1 MRRVWNSKLAAPLII
16 LGLLIVLIFALML
29 RWHDAPNAARGE
41 PSTPGADDGQVTE
54 SKEPNSIVEPQLPA
68 WERPATTDPKAY
80 AIAFGTA
87 IWTYDSSVHGYFD
100 WQDAVTAFA
109 NPLESPDA
117 GRVARS
123 MLPYATQWEDLKVH
137 EARAS
142 VLDVTAAT
150 TPELVALARDPRAPA
165 GWHGFVVRGTQESVL
180 DGEMTRSQRHVTV
193 GVICRPRCSFWSASN
208 ELPQ

>member
-1 MRRVWNSKLAAPLII
+1 V
-16 LGLLIVLIFALML
+16 
-29 RWHDAPNAARGE
+29 
-41 PSTPGADDGQVTE
+41 
-54 SKEPNSIVEPQLPA
+54 
-68 WERPATTDPKAY
+68 
-80 AIAFGTA
+80 IAFGTA
-87 IWTYDSSVHGYFD
+87 IWTYDSTVHSYFD

-137 EARAS
+137 DARAT
-142 VLDVTAAT
+142 VRDVTAAT
-150 TPELVALARDPRAPA
+150 TPELVALARDPRAPT

-180 DGEMTRSQRHVTV
+180 DGEMTTSQRHVTV

-208 ELPQ
+208 ELPR